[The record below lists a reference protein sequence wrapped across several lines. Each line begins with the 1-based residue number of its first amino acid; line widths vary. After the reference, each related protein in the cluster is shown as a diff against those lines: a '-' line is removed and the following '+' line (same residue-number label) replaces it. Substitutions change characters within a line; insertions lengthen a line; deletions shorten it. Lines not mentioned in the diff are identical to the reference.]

1 MESHGEEVTVGRKPG
16 TDRVQAVLALS
27 GIAGPL
33 LYASVVIILGLLR
46 SGYDHLTQ
54 VISELG
60 EVGAPNAIVMNV
72 FGFVLPSLLI
82 FAFAVGL
89 YRGTRDGR
97 GPIVASAL
105 LAVGALGF
113 IGAAL
118 APCGPGCDPATSTS
132 HFQAGAIGIG
142 LPLAPLAF
150 WRSLKKD
157 SQWEGYSS
165 YSLVT
170 GVAFIALTIVN
181 FSGLTQPWDGL
192 VQRLATGILSLWM
205 VLMAIHLLR
214 LSLRPIAGGAST
226 G

>member
-1 MESHGEEVTVGRKPG
+1 MDSQGEEVAISRKPG
-16 TDRVQAVLALS
+16 TDRVQVVLALC
-27 GIAGPL
+27 GLAGPL
-33 LYASVVIILGLLR
+33 LYASVVIILGFLR
-46 SGYDHLTQ
+46 PGYDHFTQ

-60 EVGAPNAIVMNV
+60 EVGAPNAIVMNI

-82 FAFAVGL
+82 FAFAIGL

-118 APCGPGCDPATSTS
+118 APCSPGCDPATSTS
-132 HFQAGAIGIG
+132 HFQAGAIGI
-142 LPLAPLAF
+142 LLVLAPFAF
-150 WRSLKKD
+150 WLTLRRD
-157 SQWEGYSS
+157 SRWEGYGT

-170 GVAFIALTIVN
+170 GVLVIVLYIVN
-181 FSGLTQPWDGL
+181 FSGLTQPWNGL
-192 VQRLATGILSLWM
+192 GQRLATGILFLWI

-214 LSLRPIAGGAST
+214 LSLRPVAEGAT
-226 G
+226 A